1 MLNVVKYLKS
11 FVPLSVNTTMR
22 VRGAALLKATT
33 RPWNKSCNNFR
44 IYDIGLVLHF
54 HLCQCFASISLK
66 TILYSSLPVSF
77 SLWNR
82 GHHQTTRT
90 SSLQLRD
97 QTPEETWYQQP
108 GAAKKTSWSVNLDI
122 RGVQHHLHV
131 LLDVRT
137 VVVEGDQGIPG
148 RQLLTLSQSII
159 HEHSIRDFF
168 SSEYIG
174 ELSKKYPDF
183 HSQLFVIFFGVCKNT
198 GVFGP
203 KRML

>member
-90 SSLQLRD
+90 SNLQLRD

-108 GAAKKTSWSVNLDI
+108 GAEKKTSWSLNLDI

-137 VVVEGDQGIPG
+137 VVVEGDQSVPG

-168 SSEYIG
+168 LVNIA
-174 ELSKKYPDF
+174 LSP
-183 HSQLFVIFFGVCKNT
+183 S
-198 GVFGP
+198 
-203 KRML
+203 

>member
-1 MLNVVKYLKS
+1 M
-11 FVPLSVNTTMR
+11 PLSVNTTMR

-33 RPWNKSCNNFR
+33 RPWNKSSNNFR
-44 IYDIGLVLHF
+44 IYNICLLLHF
-54 HLCQCFASISLK
+54 HLCQRFFGISFK

-97 QTPEETWYQQP
+97 QTPEETWYQWP
-108 GAAKKTSWSVNLDI
+108 GAARKTSWSLNLDI

-137 VVVEGDQGIPG
+137 VVVEGDQGVPG

-159 HEHSIRDFF
+159 HEHNMQDFF
-168 SSEYIG
+168 PVNI
-174 ELSKKYPDF
+174 
-183 HSQLFVIFFGVCKNT
+183 
-198 GVFGP
+198 
-203 KRML
+203 

>member
-1 MLNVVKYLKS
+1 M
-11 FVPLSVNTTMR
+11 PLSVNTTMR

-33 RPWNKSCNNFR
+33 RPWNKSSNNFR
-44 IYDIGLVLHF
+44 IYNICLLLHF
-54 HLCQCFASISLK
+54 HLCQRFFGISFK

-97 QTPEETWYQQP
+97 QTPEETWYQP
-108 GAAKKTSWSVNLDI
+108 GAAKKTSLSLNLDI

-137 VVVEGDQGIPG
+137 VVVEGDQGVPG

-159 HEHSIRDFF
+159 HEHNMQDFF
-168 SSEYIG
+168 PVNI
-174 ELSKKYPDF
+174 
-183 HSQLFVIFFGVCKNT
+183 
-198 GVFGP
+198 
-203 KRML
+203 